1 MKILVPVDGSKY
13 ALKAAKEAAML
24 AKAFGASV
32 IIVSVAPDI
41 GSWELGY
48 DVKGKMEKEAHKSVE
63 EAKNF
68 VKEQGIDDV
77 KGIVL
82 SGVPVAEGIL
92 KTAQDEKIDIII
104 MGSHGRTGLTR
115 FMLGSV
121 AQKVVTHA
129 TCSVLVIK
137 SPLG

>member
-13 ALKAAKEAAML
+13 ALKAAKKAAVL

-32 IIVSVAPDI
+32 IIISVAPDI
-41 GSWELGY
+41 GLWELGY
-48 DVKGKMEKEAHKSVE
+48 DVKEKLERQAHKSVE
-63 EAKNF
+63 EAKSF

-77 KGIVL
+77 KGIIL
-82 SGVPVAEGIL
+82 SGIPVAEGIL
-92 KTAQDEKIDIII
+92 KTAQEEKIDIITI
-104 MGSHGRTGLTR
+104 GSRGLTGLTK

-129 TCSVLVIK
+129 TCSVFVVK
-137 SPLG
+137 